1 MSEPGPKE
9 RWRNRGLSTLRGE
22 LLVGGLVILFV
33 VGGALIF
40 AVFGMP
46 GLVGALPCFGGV
58 LLLLALLCGIL
69 KLVEILGRERE

>member
-1 MSEPGPKE
+1 MSEPGPRQ
-9 RWRNRGLSTLRGE
+9 RWRERGLSSLKTE
-22 LLVGGLVILFV
+22 LVVGGLVILFV

-46 GLVGALPCFGGV
+46 GLLGALPCFGGV
-58 LLLLALLCGIL
+58 LLLLALLWGIL